1 MSLLKKIVSSRYFP
15 TVSKPVLSGALT
27 TGAIVAAHALGIN
40 VVPAQLQLELAP
52 LAGLLATAIVTKAT
66 PSNPDLIGN
75 SVKESGPSVGS
86 MIAGTLVDDLAGVI
100 DQNPD
105 LVRSFT
111 QSVIERATSAG
122 LAPVLQD
129 VTQAVEAPQAAPPV
143 EPSAQQVYPPVVPQL

>member
-15 TVSKPVLSGALT
+15 TASKPVL
-27 TGAIVAAHALGIN
+27 TGVLAAGVTYGLHALGLYT
-40 VVPAQLQLELAP
+40 VPADVQAAITP
-52 LAGLLATAIVTKAT
+52 VVGLLAAAVTTKAPST
-66 PSNPDLIGN
+66 PGKSQ
-75 SVKESGPSVGS
+75 PSVGS
-86 MIAGTLVDDLAGVI
+86 LIAGTLVDDLAGVI

-129 VTQAVEAPQAAPPV
+129 VTQAIEAPQAAPPV